1 MDCEN
6 KGGDNFIAKD
16 SETLTAFLCASLDSM
31 CTNSGL
37 GIAFMND
44 NTCYI
49 AIQAIGK
56 IGKMNTVEFIKSLN
70 DFIKSSLAVL
80 NFFIF
85 GADDSSFIS
94 AGGRYI
100 LKSSQ
105 SPTGNG
111 FNALFIKNYLS
122 RNKKQ
127 AVVFGCK
134 KYINKRLFACFDIK

>member
-1 MDCEN
+1 MERLFTIEGLGVNKNIKVFSSDMFMDCEN

-56 IGKMNTVEFIKSLN
+56 IGKIMM
-70 DFIKSSLAVL
+70 
-80 NFFIF
+80 
-85 GADDSSFIS
+85 
-94 AGGRYI
+94 
-100 LKSSQ
+100 LK
-105 SPTGNG
+105 TT
-111 FNALFIKNYLS
+111 NY
-122 RNKKQ
+122 
-127 AVVFGCK
+127 F
-134 KYINKRLFACFDIK
+134 